1 MPDQNNTPPPP
12 ERELKFQMQAIMRM
26 MERMNFVMGNVCDR
40 LDRVEKRGNRL
51 VQAPK
56 TWGRL
61 GLNRKQTI
69 VVGPKGQGGADYEDF
84 EEDVDDIGDG
94 GFEDETIGHWEGF
107 RQPTNRRDSG
117 IKLGANSAKGDIF
130 IVVGDMMIK
139 MVIWMLSNWKYLLF
153 KVKTILKCIWSRR
166 KRWIGFF
173 LP

>member
-1 MPDQNNTPPPP
+1 
-12 ERELKFQMQAIMRM
+12 
-26 MERMNFVMGNVCDR
+26 
-40 LDRVEKRGNRL
+40 
-51 VQAPK
+51 
-56 TWGRL
+56 L

-117 IKLGANSAKGDIF
+117 IKLGANSGKGDIF

-139 MVIWMLSNWKYLLF
+139 MVIWMLSN
-153 KVKTILKCIWSRR
+153 
-166 KRWIGFF
+166 
-173 LP
+173 